1 MDSNPYPAVNFTMAL
16 PLPTDSKERKDWIE
30 KNLHP
35 TRGHI
40 RSVNPPQRKSGRLE
54 SEYIKALGEL
64 GIKEEWILC
73 VTFPNGKILIYFYS
87 TFDREARKVMER
99 IADVKVFDRSIE
111 AVYGVF

>member
-1 MDSNPYPAVNFTMAL
+1 MDSMHATVGVVPSMSRKCTMCHAV
-16 PLPTDSKERKDWIE
+16 
-30 KNLHP
+30 
-35 TRGHI
+35 
-40 RSVNPPQRKSGRLE
+40 
-54 SEYIKALGEL
+54 
-64 GIKEEWILC
+64 LC